1 MSIALDMMMMDKAQS
16 DSGRCV
22 VAGPTQ
28 VVVAVV
34 VVCGRRA
41 RKFLQV
47 SSKSEVM

>member
-34 VVCGRRA
+34 VVCRA